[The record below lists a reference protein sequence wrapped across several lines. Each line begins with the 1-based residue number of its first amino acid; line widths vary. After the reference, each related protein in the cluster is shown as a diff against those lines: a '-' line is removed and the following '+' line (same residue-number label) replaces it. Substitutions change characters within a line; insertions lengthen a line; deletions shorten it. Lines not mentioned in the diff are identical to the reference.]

1 MLILFGFHLDKSAKF
16 RIEESSD
23 IEQYQIINSL
33 LILSFLQGDIANHSQ
48 KFEDKDSDINNIKV
62 RL

>member
-1 MLILFGFHLDKSAKF
+1 MLNPFGFHLEKSAKF

-48 KFEDKDSDINNIKV
+48 KFEDNKV